1 MLVTLVF
8 FRFTHQF
15 TDVFQS
21 QKRSMKST
29 RVGRRVRQRRPAY
42 IPPDDAIAIP
52 PPVAEEIDVTTSP
65 PDEERSVT
73 PTASAQSAVPAEQAI
88 SPPPMQPQAQVQSSP
103 NHVVGLDSRNI
114 VSGFSAC
121 TATTDAARGGG
132 TIKSF
137 FYCFFFII
145 VEILLQAVQ
154 PAVPVEQST
163 PPQPMQPAE
172 DCLLYTSPS
181 PRDS

>member
-1 MLVTLVF
+1 
-8 FRFTHQF
+8 
-15 TDVFQS
+15 
-21 QKRSMKST
+21 MKST
-29 RVGRRVRQRRPAY
+29 RVGRKVRHRRPAY
-42 IPPDDAIAIP
+42 IPPDDVIP

-73 PTASAQSAVPAEQAI
+73 PTASEQSAVPAEQAI

-137 FYCFFFII
+137 LI
-145 VEILLQAVQ
+145 VFL
-154 PAVPVEQST
+154 
-163 PPQPMQPAE
+163 
-172 DCLLYTSPS
+172 
-181 PRDS
+181 